1 MQYNFGACGA
11 APWGRDRPGAAI
23 ANRMRIPALGPRVL
37 EPEILDS
44 LPPDE
49 AAPSLADIVRINRY
63 LGGHEVLRGLLRRA
77 GAAERFSLLDVGAA
91 SGDMAAIVRQDH
103 PQARV
108 TLLDHVAA
116 HLPAAGDRVCAD
128 AFRMPFPDASFDY
141 VYCSLF
147 LHHFEDPAVTLL
159 LREFGRL
166 ARRAVLVSDLLRHP
180 LAYWFL
186 PATKWLLRWHP
197 VTVHDGRIS
206 VAAAFRAAE
215 LANLAGQAGLEVLA
229 ARSHVP
235 AFRVSLI
242 ARARE
247 RGERVHTRRPGGV

>member
-1 MQYNFGACGA
+1 M
-11 APWGRDRPGAAI
+11 PL
-23 ANRMRIPALGPRVL
+23 PALGPRVIQ
-37 EPEILDS
+37 PEILDS
-44 LPPDE
+44 LPPAE
-49 AAPSLADIVRINRY
+49 AAPSLADLVRINRY
-63 LGGHEVLRGLLRRA
+63 LGGHQVLRGLLRRA
-77 GAAERFSLLDVGAA
+77 GAPERFSLLDVGAA
-91 SGDMAAIVRQDH
+91 SGDMADAVRRMR

-116 HLPAAGDRVCAD
+116 HLPAGGDRVCAD

-147 LHHFEDPAVTLL
+147 LHHFDDARVALL

-166 ARRAVLVSDLLRHP
+166 SRRAVLVSDLLRHA

-186 PATKWLLRWHP
+186 PATRWLFRWHP

-215 LANLAGQAGLEVLA
+215 LAGLARRAGLTPSE

-242 ARARE
+242 AR
-247 RGERVHTRRPGGV
+247 PG

>member
-1 MQYNFGACGA
+1 
-11 APWGRDRPGAAI
+11 
-23 ANRMRIPALGPRVL
+23 MRIPALGPRVI

-44 LPPDE
+44 LPPAE

-77 GAAERFSLLDVGAA
+77 GAPERFSLLDAGAA
-91 SGDMAAIVRQDH
+91 SGDMADIVRRAH
-103 PQARV
+103 PHARV

-128 AFRMPFPDASFDY
+128 AFRMPFRDASFDY

-147 LHHFEDPAVTLL
+147 LHHFEDAAVTLL

-186 PATKWLLRWHP
+186 PATRWLLRWHP

-206 VAAAFRAAE
+206 VAAAFRAPE
-215 LANLAGQAGLEVLA
+215 LADLAGQAGLEVLD
-229 ARSHVP
+229 ARRHVP

-242 ARARE
+242 ACAPAEKGRMFPHPAPGIRL
-247 RGERVHTRRPGGV
+247 TR